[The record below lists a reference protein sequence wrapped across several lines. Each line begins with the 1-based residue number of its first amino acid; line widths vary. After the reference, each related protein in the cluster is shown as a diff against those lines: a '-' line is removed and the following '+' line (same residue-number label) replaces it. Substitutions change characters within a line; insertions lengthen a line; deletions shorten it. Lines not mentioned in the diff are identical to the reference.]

1 VIKEIKM
8 NTIVNITGITLKLSN
23 INAENAMQ
31 NKTKQKLAIAAK
43 YMRKWRKKNKIKIK
57 EYKKQW
63 RLKNLEKVKLQDKR
77 KREKYKTRIAEKSK
91 DYYYKNKKYL
101 LKYAK
106 QYRIKNREKIN
117 IRKREYTKLYEQRL
131 EVKIIKRLR
140 KRIRHALQNAK
151 KSDTTLNL
159 TGIGVSELK
168 KYIELKFKKGM
179 NWEKFK
185 EGIIHIDHI
194 KPCISF
200 DLTKPEEQS
209 KCFHYTNLQ
218 PLWASEN
225 LAKGSKI
232 SS

>member
-1 VIKEIKM
+1 M
-8 NTIVNITGITLKLSN
+8 
-23 INAENAMQ
+23 
-31 NKTKQKLAIAAK
+31 AAK
-43 YMRKWRKKNKIKIK
+43 YMKKWRKKNRIKIK
-57 EYKKQW
+57 EYKRQW

-77 KREKYKTRIAEKSK
+77 KREKYKTRIAERSK

-106 QYRIKNREKIN
+106 QYRIKNKERIN

-140 KRIRHALQNAK
+140 KRIRHALQNSK

-159 TGIGVSELK
+159 TGISVSELK
-168 KYIELKFKKGM
+168 KYIESKFKKGM

-200 DLTKPEEQS
+200 DLTKPEEQA

-232 SS
+232 SY

>member
-1 VIKEIKM
+1 M

-31 NKTKQKLAIAAK
+31 NKKQKKLAMAAK
-43 YMRKWRKKNKIKIK
+43 YMRKWRKKNRIKIK
-57 EYKKQW
+57 EYKRLW

-77 KREKYKTRIAEKSK
+77 KREKYKTKIAKRSK

-106 QYRIKNREKIN
+106 QYRIKNKERIS

-140 KRIRHALQNAK
+140 KRIRYALQNAK

-159 TGIGVSELK
+159 TGISIPELK
-168 KYIELKFKKGM
+168 KYIESKFKKGM

-200 DLTKPEEQS
+200 DLTKPEEQA